1 MKHYFALILSWFL
14 FAFWGVISRE
24 ASLPI
29 PVLLLFTTFF
39 GYIFTLLFRQPNFL
53 SWNRTAFIISVILVF
68 DLLFLLVGFRY
79 VNFTTVI
86 TLHYFAPVL
95 VILFSHYV
103 LSEKVTKHD
112 LIFSLVGFIGV
123 IALFAHEL
131 TLEINS
137 LHILGL
143 TASLLSS
150 VTLAGNILYQRLYMK
165 KEGNYV
171 MAVRQYNA
179 YMFIIFLCVILPVWI
194 LISYEEHILILVQS
208 LTLQNI
214 LMATISG
221 LMIQGVA
228 MMLFNSSARF
238 IQAKTIAKMAYTEVL
253 WVVLFGFVIYN
264 ENLHVLQI
272 IGMVLVFFVAFGV
285 VKYEK

>member
-29 PVLLLFTTFF
+29 PVLLLLTTLF
-39 GYIFTLLFRQPNFL
+39 GFIFTLLFRQSKFIT
-53 SWNRTAFIISVILVF
+53 WNKTAFIVSIILVF
-68 DLLFLLVGFRY
+68 DLLFLLIGFRY

-86 TLHYFAPVL
+86 TLHYFAPVI
-95 VILFSHYV
+95 VMLFSHYV
-103 LSEKVTKHD
+103 LNEKTTKHD
-112 LIFSLVGFIGV
+112 FIFSIIGFIGV

-131 TLEINS
+131 TLEIS
-137 LHILGL
+137 FLHMLGL
-143 TASLLSS
+143 ISSLLSS

-165 KEGNYV
+165 EEGNYV
-171 MAVRQYNA
+171 MAVRQYNS
-179 YMFIIFLCVILPVWI
+179 YMFIIFLCVIFPIWI
-194 LISYEEHILILVQS
+194 IYSFEENVLILVQS
-208 LTLQNI
+208 LTFKNI
-214 LMATISG
+214 LMAIISG

-228 MMLFNSSARF
+228 MILFNSSARF

-253 WVVLFGFVIYN
+253 WVVLFGFLIYN